1 MANGMTLARKTRT
14 ATDPDR
20 GCAVINPARGRW
32 ADEEDEA
39 AGRSVKRLTP
49 EEAAALRAKEPPVPP
64 WWVLGA
70 QVMVGAVVALLAV
83 LLSGRQEV
91 AWSALYGAATVV
103 VPGALMARGAT
114 RRVPGMSALH
124 SAVSLVSWSVVK
136 IGFSVAML
144 VLAPRIVQPLVWPA
158 LLAAL
163 VLCIQV
169 YWLALLWRRRG

>member
-1 MANGMTLARKTRT
+1 MANGMTLPRKART
-14 ATDPDR
+14 ATHPDR
-20 GCAVINPARGRW
+20 GRW
-32 ADEEDEA
+32 DDEEDEA
-39 AGRSVKRLTP
+39 AGSAIKRLTP
-49 EEAAALRAKEPPVPP
+49 EEAAALRAKEPPVSP
-64 WWVLGA
+64 WWVLGV
-70 QVMVGAVVALLAV
+70 QLVVGVAVALLAV

-103 VPGALMARGAT
+103 VPGAVMARGAT
-114 RRVPGMSALH
+114 RRVPGMSALAG
-124 SAVSLVSWSVVK
+124 AVSLVSWSVVK